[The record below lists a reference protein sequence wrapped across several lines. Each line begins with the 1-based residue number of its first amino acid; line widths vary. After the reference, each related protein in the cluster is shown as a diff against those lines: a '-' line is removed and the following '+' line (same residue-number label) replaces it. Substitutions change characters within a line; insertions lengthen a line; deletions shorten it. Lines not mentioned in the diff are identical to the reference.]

1 MNRRSFLK
9 LTGITAASVVMSS
22 VIPVFENMLPLGNA
36 NTSDYDLGVVV
47 DAKGLPITDLH
58 NQLQDYVNGW
68 SMSVEDE
75 NILRS
80 GGW

>member
-22 VIPVFENMLPLGNA
+22 VIPVFENVLPLGNA